1 MDFSTIFHIL
11 IAFGALQALFLSA
24 ILISQGKKPE
34 YRLFASFLL
43 IEGVTLVERLL
54 AETNLMTDFPHVLGI
69 SYPLSF
75 LKPPL
80 LFILAT
86 KLTRPDFSFQKRH
99 LLHGIPFLGMLL
111 LNIPFYLLPAEEKV
125 LYVSRFINYIPA
137 YNSFNFWFFLSF
149 FLYIGGYLFFSMQ
162 VLLRYQEHIKNHRLI
177 NGFAHVLYLYA
188 GLLLMML
195 VHFLLRPTGLVEFPY
210 VNEVSMLLMTFL
222 IQSIAYQFLSASRFM
237 TDQTSPKIDSD
248 LKVWSAQVQRIKEK
262 LEVEKAYLDDT
273 LSLEGFSE
281 SLEIPKKQVSE
292 IINQSLGTT
301 FKSLLNRHRVEE
313 AILLM
318 KTSPE
323 DQVKLV
329 ENGLRSGF
337 NNKVSFYRAF
347 KKETGQSPSDF
358 FQTIQKK

>member
-11 IAFGALQALFLSA
+11 IAFGALQALFLSF
-24 ILISQGKKPE
+24 ILISQGKKPD

-43 IEGVTLVERLL
+43 IEGVTLIERLL

-80 LFILAT
+80 LFILAI
-86 KLTRPDFSFQKRH
+86 KLTKPDFSFARKH
-99 LLHGIPFLGMLL
+99 LAHGIPFLGMLV
-111 LNIPFYLLPAEEKV
+111 LNFPFYLLPAREKV
-125 LYVSRFINYIPA
+125 QYVSQFINYVPA

-149 FLYIGGYLFFSMQ
+149 FLYIGGYLFFSIQ
-162 VLLRYQEHIKNHRLI
+162 VLKTYQKHIKNNRLI
-177 NGFAHVLYLYA
+177 NGFTHVLYLYA
-188 GLLLMML
+188 GLLLVML

-210 VNEVSMLLMTFL
+210 INEASMLLMTFL
-222 IQSIAYQFLSASRFM
+222 IQSIAYRFLSASRFI
-237 TDQTSPKIDSD
+237 TDQTSPKLNDD
-248 LKVWSAQVQRIKEK
+248 LGVLSSQVQKIKEK

-273 LSLEGFSE
+273 LSLEGFSD
-281 SLEIPKKQVSE
+281 SLEMSKKHVSE

-301 FKSLLNRHRVEE
+301 FKSLLNYHRVEE
-313 AILLM
+313 AKLLM
-318 KTSPE
+318 KTSPQ

-329 ENGLRSGF
+329 EIGLRSGF

-347 KKETGQSPSDF
+347 KKVTGQSPSDF

>member
-1 MDFSTIFHIL
+1 MDFSTSFHIL

-149 FLYIGGYLFFSMQ
+149 FLYIGGYLFFQ
-162 VLLRYQEHIKNHRLI
+162 HTGALKVPKTYQEPPSHQRVRSRALPICR
-177 NGFAHVLYLYA
+177 FAFGDA
-188 GLLLMML
+188 GS
-195 VHFLLRPTGLVEFPY
+195 FPTAPY
-210 VNEVSMLLMTFL
+210 GVGRVSLC
-222 IQSIAYQFLSASRFM
+222 Q
-237 TDQTSPKIDSD
+237 
-248 LKVWSAQVQRIKEK
+248 
-262 LEVEKAYLDDT
+262 
-273 LSLEGFSE
+273 
-281 SLEIPKKQVSE
+281 
-292 IINQSLGTT
+292 
-301 FKSLLNRHRVEE
+301 
-313 AILLM
+313 
-318 KTSPE
+318 
-323 DQVKLV
+323 
-329 ENGLRSGF
+329 
-337 NNKVSFYRAF
+337 
-347 KKETGQSPSDF
+347 
-358 FQTIQKK
+358 